1 MTATAALQVM
11 STQRERRERN
21 DTSTFSVIKTG
32 FNSIF
37 DDPRLGNIV
46 QNAVLF
52 VTPILIQ
59 RDLLANLHALQL
71 CETDGAIVDGPKG
84 TFNQQFF
91 NQCCYAVTLAT
102 GFRCTQYD
110 RSSNPSL
117 TNTLELFEQHLPA
130 AHVQPERPTYLGQVS
145 SQTFIFTV
153 VHQACCKEAVHSKS
167 YLFSSSG

>member
-1 MTATAALQVM
+1 MKATAALQVM
-11 STQRERRERN
+11 STQRERRERKE
-21 DTSTFSVIKTG
+21 TSTFSVIKTG

-46 QNAVLF
+46 NNAVLY

-59 RDLLANLHALQL
+59 RDLLANFHALQL

-102 GFRCTQYD
+102 GYRCQQYD
-110 RSSNPSL
+110 GSTNSSL
-117 TNTLELFEQHLPA
+117 TETLELFNQLLPA

-145 SQTFIFTV
+145 SQTFMFTV
-153 VHQACCKEAVHSKS
+153 VHQACCKEVIHSKS
-167 YLFSSSG
+167 YLFS